1 MAMTDF
7 TIISRSMTGRLFSTI
22 TTIVTV
28 AVAVGLMLV
37 LLSMRNSAQQA
48 FARGSGNMHMLV
60 SRDASPLVAVLN
72 GIFYADSPRNY
83 MEWPKYIQI
92 ANNYPFEYAIP
103 TQQGDSYRGLPVMAT
118 TTEFFEKF
126 QPAVD
131 SPWELEDG
139 RFFQSP
145 FEVVV
150 GAEAA
155 RARGLGV
162 GDALFLTHGAST
174 ESGDAVGME
183 DHVHTEYS
191 YNVVGVL
198 KPTGSAHDRALFT
211 DLDSSWILHAH
222 DRRKAELGHDIA
234 LTTIEDLEVQDKKI
248 TGIYTKVFSR
258 PGMQGSAAMQ
268 PVFNALR
275 ADTSITVASPS
286 NQIGQLFTIV
296 SNIDKILIAMAG
308 VVMISS
314 AIAIMLALY
323 NSMEQ
328 RRRQIAVLRVLGSSR
343 GHIFELVVTESAL
356 LGLLGAIVGIGLA
369 YGGGLAV
376 AGAMKERLGLVIVPT
391 MEPLVVAVICLATI
405 ALASIAGFV
414 PAMMAYRTPVARN
427 LRPLG

>member
-1 MAMTDF
+1 
-7 TIISRSMTGRLFSTI
+7 MTGRLFSTI

-48 FARGSGNMHMLV
+48 FARGSGNMHFMI

-72 GIFYADSPRNY
+72 GVFYADPPRNY
-83 MEWPKYIQI
+83 IDWPKYIQI

-103 TQQGDSYRGLPVMAT
+103 TQQGDSFRGLPVMAT
-118 TTEFFEKF
+118 TEEFFEKF
-126 QPAVD
+126 EPSVD
-131 SPWELEDG
+131 EPWELEDG

-155 RARGLGV
+155 RARGIKV
-162 GDALFLTHGAST
+162 GDSLFLSHGASSDT
-174 ESGDAVGME
+174 GEAVSEG
-183 DHVHTEYS
+183 DHVHTEYT

-198 KPTGSAHDRALFT
+198 LPTGSAHDRALFT

-234 LTTIEDLEVQDKKI
+234 LTTIEDLEVQDKKV
-248 TGIYTKVFSR
+248 TGIYARVFSR
-258 PGMQGSAAMQ
+258 PGMQGSASMQ

-275 ADTSITVASPS
+275 GDTSITVASPS
-286 NQIGQLFTIV
+286 NQIAQLFEIV

-308 VVMISS
+308 VVMVSS

-343 GHIFELVVTESAL
+343 SHIFELVVTESAI
-356 LGLLGAIVGIGLA
+356 LGLLGAIVGVGLA
-369 YGGGLAV
+369 FGGGLLV
-376 AGAMKERLGLVIVPT
+376 ADAMKERLGLVIVPT
-391 MEPLVVAVICLATI
+391 LEPLTVAVICLATI
-405 ALASIAGFV
+405 ALASVAGLV